1 MFVFIWLIVSLS
13 TNKGALGGKT
23 YCQKT
28 DYCVTLT
35 NNTAEAGLCAVIPC
49 SFTSPFKPKHI
60 IWYKCD
66 KNKCLDSDLVFH
78 SDKNNENV
86 QVGFKGRVSLLEPD
100 VTQKNCSIMINDLEE
115 SDFGSYQLRVEG
127 YELKD
132 KFTYTVEKTTLSL
145 SDLNQKP
152 KVMIP
157 PLTEGQQDTLTCTA
171 PGICSGLPPKIT
183 WMWGGK
189 EEIESNLPG
198 NITVSLETETLTN
211 FTQRHRSILTL
222 NPSAKYHNRKITCKV
237 SFKGDKTTE
246 ETGTLNVNY
255 SRKPQ
260 IYGKTTVME
269 GDDLNLTCS
278 VDSVPASVIKW
289 TKSGMESINIL
300 RKADNSTVMYLQENS
315 GNVSFSII
323 NITAKEAGRYICTAT
338 YQNVNMTEEIH
349 VKVTYTRLPNI
360 IGNPNIKEGD
370 VLNLTCIVDSFPP
383 SLITWTTHSA
393 SINPNNR
400 TSFLNSTGSATLV
413 ILNMTVEDSAEYVCT
428 ATHMNNTVTEYVDIK
443 VTRFPKV
450 LNGSGCLLRSDVL
463 TCVCISEGF
472 PLPTIKWP
480 MLNNHT
486 RYSVINMVSNHTVN
500 STVTIPIKTHGNIS
514 VDCFSSNEN
523 GEAKEKLR
531 VQQDWPK
538 NEVKEH
544 TTNLRKSFTLEIVIA
559 FSTGLLLSA
568 IICCL
573 FMKVYRKK
581 EKKSGNLDQCLEM
594 VSPLMSN
601 GQAVQGGRLHRGVEK
616 GPLAAAPEAT
626 SGSKELVYAS
636 IDFSLLSRIP
646 KKSVKSSEST
656 NMEYAEIKT
665 NMEKGGDPGEMM
677 IEEDSEMKNC
687 VEEVKDEAEEPVYSN
702 AEDLINES

>member
-1 MFVFIWLIVSLS
+1 MFIFIWLIVSLS
-13 TNKGALGGKT
+13 TNKGALGEEK
-23 YCQKT
+23 YCQIT

-35 NNTAEAGLCAVIPC
+35 NNTAEAGRCAVIPC
-49 SFTSPFKPKHI
+49 SFTTPFKPKHI

-66 KNKCLDSDLVFH
+66 RIKCSDSHTVFH

-100 VTQKNCSIMINDLEE
+100 VTQKNCSIIINDLNE

-127 YELKD
+127 YKSHE
-132 KFTYTVEKTTLSL
+132 KFTYTVKRTNLSL

-157 PLTEGQQDTLTCTA
+157 PLTEGQQNSLTCTA
-171 PGICSGLPPKIT
+171 PDFCSGLPPKIT

-189 EEIESNLPG
+189 EEIESNFPG

-211 FTQRHRSILTL
+211 FTQRHRSILTF

-237 SFKGDKTTE
+237 SFKGDTTTE

-300 RKADNSTVMYLQENS
+300 RKADNSTVMYPQENS

-323 NITAKEAGRYICTAT
+323 NVTAKEAGRYICTAT

-349 VKVTYTRLPNI
+349 VKVTYTRLPKI

-393 SINPNNR
+393 SINPHNR

-443 VTRFPKV
+443 VTWFPKV
-450 LNGSGCLLRSDVL
+450 LNGSGCLVRSDVL

-538 NEVKEH
+538 NEEH
-544 TTNLRKSFTLEIVIA
+544 TTTLRKSSTLEIVIA

-581 EKKSGNLDQCLEM
+581 EKKSGNLDQSLEM
-594 VSPLMSN
+594 VSLLMSN
-601 GQAVQGGRLHRGVEK
+601 GQAVQGDQLHRGAQK

-646 KKSVKSSEST
+646 RKLVKSSEST
-656 NMEYAEIKT
+656 NTEYAEIKT
-665 NMEKGGDPGEMM
+665 NMEKGADPGEMM
-677 IEEDSEMKNC
+677 IEEDSEMKNF

-702 AEDLINES
+702 AEDFINES